1 MTFEMTGR
9 HVTLTPAIRSHVEE
23 KIGKLGRLVDDLEIH
38 VTLTSV
44 KHRNT
49 CRMVAHGRKANYT
62 GEVTHDDLFTAVNEA
77 VDILARQLR
86 KNKTSRLSE
95 RRDGSASIRFLDE
108 SQDDQGMQSA
118 ASLDET

>member
-23 KIGKLGRLVDDLEIH
+23 KIRKLGRLVDDLEIH
-38 VTLTSV
+38 VTLTSE

-49 CRMVAHGRKANYT
+49 CTMVAHGKKANYT
-62 GEVTHDDLFTAVNEA
+62 GEVTNDDLFASINEA

-86 KNKTSRLSE
+86 KNKTSRLAD
-95 RRDGSASIRFLDE
+95 RRDGSASIRFIDE
-108 SQDDQGMQSA
+108 DADGPSIANA
-118 ASLDET
+118 ASIDEP